1 MSEGFQT
8 FSFGEGDGHI
18 GNKQKPWKA
27 EAGRSY
33 RLSFAWFPISDGGML
48 EMGQADSGLAPKFFG
63 GPTNFIPGAG
73 CVMNQGP
80 EWTKLAG
87 EPPRTRIATVMVI
100 WPVDSKGTLDKA
112 RIQAGDFEVVPWVI
126 SGDKYR
132 NLEQLH
138 REFPFNE
145 HDITVNCTDTQF
157 QKLTFSPCKDNLLRS
172 IVLEPKAAALAKK
185 VAEQVGTLT
194 ASVQGFIGRSL
205 TIAQIQEKMSGGP
218 GGAPIDA
225 AETVASG
232 NIDGLVDNILDS

>member
-1 MSEGFQT
+1 MSDFQT

-18 GNKQKPWKA
+18 GKKMKAWKA
-27 EAGRSY
+27 QAGQTY
-33 RLSFAWFPISDGGML
+33 RLSFAWFPISAAGML
-48 EMGQADSGLAPKFFG
+48 ELGAADSGLAPQFFG

-73 CVMNQGP
+73 YVMNQGP
-80 EWTKLAG
+80 EFTKLAG
-87 EPPRTRIATVMVI
+87 EPPRTRVATVMVI

-112 RIQAGDFEVVPWVI
+112 RIQSGDFEVIPWVV

-172 IVLEPKAAALAKK
+172 IVMEPKAEALSKK
-185 VAEQVGTLT
+185 VAEQVQSFTAAIQDFVGRYLT
-194 ASVQGFIGRSL
+194 V
-205 TIAQIQEKMSGGP
+205 AQVKEKMSGGP
-218 GGAPIDA
+218 GGAPVDA
-225 AETVASG
+225 AETVATG
-232 NIDGLVDNILDS
+232 NIEGIVDNILDS